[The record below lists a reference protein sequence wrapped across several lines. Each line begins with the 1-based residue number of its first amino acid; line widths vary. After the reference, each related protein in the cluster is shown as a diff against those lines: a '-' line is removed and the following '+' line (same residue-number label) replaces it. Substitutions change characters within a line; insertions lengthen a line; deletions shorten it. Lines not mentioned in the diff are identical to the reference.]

1 MKEKDSFSYKN
12 QIIANC
18 VIGLVLSLFF
28 LLITDTSLLKA
39 SIINDYFY
47 VFICFISSCF
57 LISIFLL
64 LSYNDNINRLND
76 KE

>member
-1 MKEKDSFSYKN
+1 MKEKDNFSYRN

-18 VIGLVLSLFF
+18 VIGFLLSLFF
-28 LLITDTSLLKA
+28 LLIMGTSLLKA
-39 SIINDYFY
+39 SITNDYFY

-57 LISIFLL
+57 LISIFFL
-64 LSYNDNINRLND
+64 LSYNNNVNKLTN